1 MKRVKNNMDFD
12 HLHKDHKRYLQ
23 TQLIPKIIEAQ
34 EKDDITTTLTITI
47 RKGKIIGQAC
57 KEDQAVK

>member
-1 MKRVKNNMDFD
+1 MDFD
-12 HLHKDHKRYLQ
+12 YLHKDHVRYLQ

-34 EKDDITTTLTITI
+34 EKDETTTTLTITI

>member
-1 MKRVKNNMDFD
+1 MDFD
-12 HLHKDHKRYLQ
+12 YLHKDHERYLQ

-34 EKDDITTTLTITI
+34 EKNDTTTTLTITI

-57 KEDQAVK
+57 KEDQKIE

>member
-1 MKRVKNNMDFD
+1 LDFD
-12 HLHKDHKRYLQ
+12 YLHKDHARYLQ

-34 EKDDITTTLTITI
+34 EKNDSTTTLTITI

-57 KEDQAVK
+57 KEDLAIR

>member
-1 MKRVKNNMDFD
+1 MDFD
-12 HLHKDHKRYLQ
+12 YLHKNHIRYLQ
-23 TQLIPKIIEAQ
+23 TQLIPKIVEAQ
-34 EKDDITTTLTITI
+34 EKNDTTTTLTITI

>member
-1 MKRVKNNMDFD
+1 MNFD
-12 HLHKDHKRYLQ
+12 YLHKDHERYLQ

-34 EKDDITTTLTITI
+34 EKNDTTTTLTITI

-57 KEDQAVK
+57 KEDQKIE